1 MKSEAI
7 NFLKRVR
14 IGVYYIDDAW
24 VTNLFKEML
33 DIFKNDKILRM
44 SNGRDSKWIEF
55 ENGDYIKFV
64 KICDSS
70 RGNKFDKVILQPG
83 IPKNIYDTIIRPTII
98 SRTNSIVIEDDE
110 IIEAKAYYCYMK
122 EVEEKNVEFIR
133 TKQNCEYT

>member
-64 KICDSS
+64 KICEGSC
-70 RGNKFDKVILQPG
+70 GNKFDKVILQSG

-98 SRTNSIVIEDDE
+98 SRTNSVVIEDDE
-110 IIEAKAYYCYMK
+110 ITEAKIYYYMK
-122 EVEEKNVEFIR
+122 EVEKKNVEFIR
-133 TKQNCEYT
+133 TEQNCEYT

>member
-14 IGVYYIDDAW
+14 IGVYYIDDVWA
-24 VTNLFKEML
+24 TNLFKEML
-33 DIFKNDKILRM
+33 DIFKNDRILRM
-44 SNGRDSKWIEF
+44 CGGRNSKWIEF

-64 KICDSS
+64 KICDGS

-98 SRTNSIVIEDDE
+98 SRTNSVVIEDDE
-110 IIEAKAYYCYMK
+110 IIEAKAYYYMK

-133 TKQNCEYT
+133 TKQDCEYT